1 MISVS
6 SEKAMKR
13 KLLLTFIFSAFVF
26 FIVLGMRIPALEKN
40 PGPKQRPRA
49 IVENVVK
56 VSQEI
61 CNNLCSA
68 AEMCPPVNLSL
79 PEPVFAP
86 FVQNNHTSSY
96 SIPASPASRAPPR
109 TFSALS

>member
-1 MISVS
+1 MS

-13 KLLLTFIFSAFVF
+13 KLLLTLVFSASVF

-40 PGPKQRPRA
+40 TGPKQRPRA

-56 VSQEI
+56 ASQEI
-61 CNNLCSA
+61 CNNFCSS
-68 AEMCPPVNLSL
+68 AEMCPPVKLSL
-79 PEPVFAP
+79 PEPGFSSI
-86 FVQNNHTSSY
+86 VQTSHVSSY